1 MKISE
6 VGKGKER
13 GEKKTGGEKRGGGET
28 TEGEGRGG
36 GILSAHRHIEGTR
49 TLKVVGGDPLADNNN
64 TTTGG
69 FIPHTWAAHLNSSL
83 NVSAFVS

>member
-13 GEKKTGGEKRGGGET
+13 GEKKIGGEKRGGGEI

-36 GILSAHRHIEGTR
+36 GIFSVYRYIEGIWI
-49 TLKVVGGDPLADNNN
+49 LKVVGGDLLVE
-64 TTTGG
+64 
-69 FIPHTWAAHLNSSL
+69 IIILL
-83 NVSAFVS
+83 

>member
-13 GEKKTGGEKRGGGET
+13 GEKKTEGEKRGGGET
-28 TEGEGRGG
+28 MEGEGRGG

-49 TLKVVGGDPLADNNN
+49 TLKVVGGDPLAE
-64 TTTGG
+64 TTTLLQE
-69 FIPHTWAAHLNSSL
+69 ASSPTPGQL
-83 NVSAFVS
+83 T